1 MNYIV
6 THTARTLPI
15 GRRGQERAR
24 TVVFIAPPG
33 AVPETLKQAA
43 EDAFP
48 WTLVEEVAH
57 VDEAIRIFPDTVAL
71 LLVHP
76 DFVSDAE
83 RSASDLFRYHPMA
96 MTAALDDGNQ
106 IEQELVA
113 RLLCS
118 PLVRSVLPIHV
129 RQEIALSILGL
140 LLQGIEYF
148 PRALLGA
155 ALPKPRPALPE
166 PEPEPVPALDPQL
179 RILTK
184 RELQVLELVQRGL
197 QNKSIANDLNLSGH
211 TVKIHLHNIITKLG
225 AHNRTEAAAIY
236 RSRVTP
242 KALH

>member
-6 THTARTLPI
+6 THMARTLPL

-24 TVVFIAPPG
+24 TVVFIAPTG
-33 AVPETLKQAA
+33 AVPETLKQAV

-48 WTLVEEVAH
+48 WTVIEEVSH

-76 DFVSDAE
+76 DFVQDAE
-83 RSASDLFRYHPMA
+83 RSASDLYRYHPMA
-96 MTAALDDGNQ
+96 MTAALDDGTYA
-106 IEQELVA
+106 EQDFVT

-155 ALPKPRPALPE
+155 ALPRSRPALPE
-166 PEPEPVPALDPQL
+166 PEPEAAPVIGPQL

-197 QNKSIANDLNLSGH
+197 QNKSIANNLNLSGH

-225 AHNRTEAAAIY
+225 ARNRTEAAAIY
-236 RSRVTP
+236 RRGVSP
-242 KALH
+242 QALH

>member
-1 MNYIV
+1 MSYIV
-6 THTARTLPI
+6 THTTRTLPLV
-15 GRRGQERAR
+15 RRGHERGR

-33 AVPETLKQAA
+33 AVSETFKQAA

-48 WTLVEEVAH
+48 WTVIEQVGH
-57 VDEAIRIFPDTVAL
+57 VDDAIRIFPDTVAL

-76 DFVSDAE
+76 DYVLDAE
-83 RSASDLFRYHPMA
+83 RCASELFRYHPMA
-96 MTAALDDGNQ
+96 LTAVLDDGTH
-106 IEQELVA
+106 IEQELVT

-118 PLVRSVLPIHV
+118 PSVRSVLPIHV

-148 PRALLGA
+148 PRALLSA
-155 ALPKPRPALPE
+155 ALPKPQATSPDPE
-166 PEPEPVPALDPQL
+166 PEPAPALDPRL

-225 AHNRTEAAAIY
+225 AHNRTEAAAMY
-236 RSRVTP
+236 RSRVTSSV
-242 KALH
+242 LH